1 MRYLTRRGAA
11 AVQPTGLAFEI
22 ADLVLLQAWAERH
35 RISMQIR
42 LDHAVQGE
50 EYEEVIAVHAGA
62 GNGAQLIIWRNAA
75 SVFVQPLV
83 GRRQKF
89 TSLSEALDSVLP
101 KHAIKLTDIAAT
113 AWPAT

>member
-1 MRYLTRRGAA
+1 MRHLTRRGSA

-35 RISMQIR
+35 RVSMQIR

-50 EYEEVIAVHAGA
+50 EYEEVIAIHTGA
-62 GNGAQLIIWRNAA
+62 SNGAQLIIWRNAA

-89 TSLSEALDSVLP
+89 ASLSQALDSVLP
-101 KHAIKLTDIAAT
+101 KQTIKLSDITAT